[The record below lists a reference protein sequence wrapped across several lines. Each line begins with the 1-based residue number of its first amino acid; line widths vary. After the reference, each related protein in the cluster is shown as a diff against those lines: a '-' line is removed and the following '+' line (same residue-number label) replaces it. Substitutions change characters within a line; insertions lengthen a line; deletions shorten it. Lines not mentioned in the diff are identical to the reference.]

1 MKARNCSFLLSVEG
15 NDKSPARIHHLSHV
29 SNPFSRRFFPAGP
42 CVPAY
47 IEEAAGIQRRQFTTV
62 AVRAANWFHRISSA
76 PNNPTAPFVPFAFF
90 LCLLLH
96 FLLLFLLSYSHQDE
110 TERNPAN
117 VPRCPSRVSQKRAVR
132 SSITTVRTVVASS
145 AKEEDDRRR
154 GRWKERKRERKG
166 QEEIDGGEKEKEN
179 GTGESGRKRRG
190 AVEEPSS

>member
-1 MKARNCSFLLSVEG
+1 MKARNCSFLLYSVEG
-15 NDKSPARIHHLSHV
+15 NDKSPAQTRIHHLSRV

-42 CVPAY
+42 RVPAY

-90 LCLLLH
+90 LYLLLH

-154 GRWKERKRERKG
+154 GRRKERKRERKE
-166 QEEIDGGEKEKEN
+166 QEEIEKEKEN